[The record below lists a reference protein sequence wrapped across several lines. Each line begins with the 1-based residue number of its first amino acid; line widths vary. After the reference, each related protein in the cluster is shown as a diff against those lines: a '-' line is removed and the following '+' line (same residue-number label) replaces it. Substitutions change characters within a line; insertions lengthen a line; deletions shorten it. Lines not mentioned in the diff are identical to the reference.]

1 MSAIDHVDNFPGT
14 TAAERSAND
23 IDATI
28 SELERRNELR
38 TVLWRFMALAVFAL
52 SVAFEPD
59 VLSHGIHVILVI
71 AYGATSLVAVLLVLS
86 RLFRPWMNWPYVVI
100 DAALVVYLA
109 AEHMFIPGASFV
121 EALAT
126 PSLSIAFVLL
136 SHASMRMR
144 AGPVAAFAVLVVAGS
159 TFAAIMSLSVPERPD
174 VTVEEIRTA
183 VVRLLAFAAVA
194 AIQVTLVV
202 DIRRLVR
209 SAVSSRSERLNLA
222 QFFSPGTAELLASE
236 GRQVGLRRH
245 DAAVLFVDLRGFTGL
260 AERLPLEEVASLLAD
275 YRKRVS
281 EAVAEADGTIDKYIG
296 DGVMAVFGFP
306 APAPDDAARAYE
318 CAVDLTHRLEAWS
331 EVRMTDGLE
340 PLRFGIGIHYGQ
352 VIGGVIPGQLHSEYT
367 VIGDAVN
374 LAARLEG
381 MCKPSGACIVMS
393 DAVARRLPRN
403 WKSGVWKFL
412 SSATIAGR
420 LEPVDIHVMT
430 VPSPSGEACRG

>member
-1 MSAIDHVDNFPGT
+1 
-14 TAAERSAND
+14 
-23 IDATI
+23 
-28 SELERRNELR
+28 
-38 TVLWRFMALAVFAL
+38 MALAVFAV

-59 VLSHGIHVILVI
+59 VLSHGIHVVLVI
-71 AYGATSLVAVLLVLS
+71 AYGGTSLVAVLLVLS
-86 RLFRPWMNWPYVVI
+86 HLFRPWMNWPYVVV

-126 PSLSIAFVLL
+126 PSLAIAFVLL
-136 SHASMRMR
+136 SHASMWMR
-144 AGPVAAFAVLVVAGS
+144 AGPVAAFAILVAAGS
-159 TFAAIMSLSVPERPD
+159 TFAAIMSLMHAPNRPD
-174 VTVEEIRTA
+174 VTSEEFRTA
-183 VVRLLAFAAVA
+183 IVRLLAFAAVS
-194 AIQVTLVV
+194 AIQVTLVL

-209 SAVSSRSERLNLA
+209 SAVSSRSERSNLA

-245 DAAVLFVDLRGFTGL
+245 DAAVLFVDLPGFTGL
-260 AERLPLEEVASLLAD
+260 AERLPLEEVTSLLAD

-281 EAVAEADGTIDKYIG
+281 EAVAEANGTIDKYIG

-306 APAPDDAARAYE
+306 SPAPDDAARAYE

-331 EVRMTDGLE
+331 EVRMNDCLE

-403 WKSGVWKFL
+403 WKSRVWKSL
-412 SSATIAGR
+412 SGATIAGR